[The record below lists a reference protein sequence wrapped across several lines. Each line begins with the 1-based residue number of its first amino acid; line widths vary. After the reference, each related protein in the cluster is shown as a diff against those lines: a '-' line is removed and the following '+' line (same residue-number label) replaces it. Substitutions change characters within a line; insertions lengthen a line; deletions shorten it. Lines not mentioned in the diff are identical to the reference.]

1 MREDSPSRQNF
12 IAAAEPSLSS
22 HCCQTGGV
30 VTDFYLHPQGICETT
45 HVGKGT
51 RIWAFAHV
59 LPGARI
65 GRDCNICDNV
75 FIESDVTIGDNVT
88 VKSGVQLWNGVR
100 LGNHVFVGPNA
111 TFTND
116 KFPRSKQY
124 LSHYPETVVEDGVSI
139 GANATI
145 LPGVRIGFRAMIGAG
160 TVVTQDVPARATV
173 VGNPGRVVGYA
184 GAADV
189 DAVSCTLP
197 DDYRPAL
204 IRLGTNEQ
212 ARGRLFVADE
222 GVVPFV
228 PKRFFLVDK
237 VPSGEARGN
246 HAHHSSHQFFVAV
259 SGHIFV
265 AVDDGRRAFAIR
277 LSRPDVGVYVPPRIW
292 SMQFGHSA
300 DAVLFVL
307 ASDAYNRPGYISHY
321 DEFCALVSQT
331 EPR

>member
-1 MREDSPSRQNF
+1 M
-12 IAAAEPSLSS
+12 
-22 HCCQTGGV
+22 
-30 VTDFYLHPQGICETT
+30 TDFYVHPQGICESTQ
-45 HVGKGT
+45 VGKGT

-75 FIESDVTIGDNVT
+75 FIENDVMIGDAVT
-88 VKSGVQLWNGVR
+88 VKSGVQLWNGVK
-100 LGNHVFVGPNA
+100 LGNRVFVGPNA

-124 LSHYPETVVEDGVSI
+124 LSRYPETAVEDGASI

-145 LPGVRIGFRAMIGAG
+145 LPGIRVGIGAMIGAG
-160 TVVTQDVPARATV
+160 AVVTQDVPARATV
-173 VGNPGRVVGYA
+173 VGNPGKVIGYT
-184 GAADV
+184 GAVEV
-189 DAVSCTLP
+189 DALSSSLP
-197 DDYRPAL
+197 DDYGPAL
-204 IRLGTNEQ
+204 IRLGAHEQ

-237 VPSGEARGN
+237 VPVGEARGN

-259 SGHIFV
+259 SGQIFV

-277 LSRPDVGVYVPPRIW
+277 LSRPEIGVYLPPRIW
-292 SMQFGHSA
+292 SMQFRHSA

-307 ASDAYNRPGYISHY
+307 ASDAYNSSGYISHY
-321 DEFCALVSQT
+321 REFCALASQT